1 MLNVT
6 KQEFEIDGKQ
16 YYLETGKFANQADAA
31 VVCGCGETQVL
42 ATAVFAK
49 EAKSGVDFFPL
60 TVNYVEK
67 FYAFGKIP
75 GGYIKREGR
84 QSEREVLTSR
94 LIDRPIRPM
103 FPEGFCNEVQVICT
117 LISYDKEN
125 DPEMIALIAAAAA
138 VRLSGL
144 PILHTI
150 AGAKVAMID
159 NKFVINPTNSQ
170 LESSKSTLDLTVA
183 STKNSI
189 IMVESSAH
197 ELSETQMLEALQAGK
212 NASIVAIDAI
222 EKLAE
227 KAAKPRFEFVA
238 DNSKILKIE
247 SEISEK
253 FSQDIKSCYTIA
265 KKQDRYAKKAE
276 LKHQVLEFFKE
287 KVEAGELSE
296 NEAKTALANVE
307 YKTVREMILS
317 DKKRIDGRSETD
329 IRQIYIEQSV
339 LPRSHGSAMFCRG
352 ETQALVVATLGSEQ
366 DAQMSEGINGMS
378 KEKFMLNYNFPPFS
392 VGEVGA
398 LKAPGRREIGHGKL
412 AQKAILPVLDME
424 NSQYSIR
431 VVSEI
436 LACNGSSSMATVCGT
451 SLALMNAGVK
461 IKKQIAGIAMGLIK
475 ENDQYSILTD
485 IMGDEDHLGDMDF
498 KVAGSRDGITALQM
512 DIKIDGISDEIL
524 TKALDQAKAARI
536 FLLDKMDAVIAA
548 PSESISEFA
557 PQVESFQV
565 PQKMIGDI
573 IGKGGAT
580 IKQFCEDFECKI
592 DISDSGLVTIYA
604 QGENAAKAKEA
615 VLLSIQE
622 LEKGEIYDAVVVE
635 LKDFGAFV
643 QLPGK
648 KQGLL
653 HISEIDN
660 ERVENISDYLSVN
673 DQLKVKY
680 LGVDDKRRI
689 KLSAKGMGLVNRNKS
704 EVTAED
710 KESASAINKQLPAE
724 SEVEILQ
731 GNSSFYS
738 N

>member
-1 MLNVT
+1 MLNIT

-67 FYAFGKIP
+67 FYAFGKVP
-75 GGYIKREGR
+75 GGYIKRERG

-138 VRLSGL
+138 IRLSGL

-150 AGAKVAMID
+150 AGAKLAMIND
-159 NKFVINPTNSQ
+159 KFVINPTNSE
-170 LESSKSTLDLTVA
+170 LEASKSTLDLTIA
-183 STKNSI
+183 STKSSI

-197 ELSETQMLEALQAGK
+197 ELSEEQMLNALQAGK
-212 NASIVAIDAI
+212 NASIIAIDAI

-227 KAAKPRFEFVA
+227 KTAKPKFEFVA

-247 SEISEK
+247 AEISKK
-253 FSQDIKSCYTIA
+253 FAQDIKSCYTIA

-276 LKHQVLEFFKE
+276 LKNQVLEIFKE
-287 KVEAGELSE
+287 KISSSE
-296 NEAKTALANVE
+296 MSEGEAKTALANVE
-307 YKTVREMILS
+307 YKTVREMMLL

-329 IRQIYIEQSV
+329 IREIYIEQSV

-366 DAQMSEGINGMS
+366 DAQMSEGINGMH

-398 LKAPGRREIGHGKL
+398 LRAPGRREIGHGKL

-431 VVSEI
+431 IVSEI

-475 ENDQYSILTD
+475 END
-485 IMGDEDHLGDMDF
+485 
-498 KVAGSRDGITALQM
+498 
-512 DIKIDGISDEIL
+512 
-524 TKALDQAKAARI
+524 
-536 FLLDKMDAVIAA
+536 
-548 PSESISEFA
+548 
-557 PQVESFQV
+557 
-565 PQKMIGDI
+565 
-573 IGKGGAT
+573 
-580 IKQFCEDFECKI
+580 
-592 DISDSGLVTIYA
+592 
-604 QGENAAKAKEA
+604 
-615 VLLSIQE
+615 
-622 LEKGEIYDAVVVE
+622 
-635 LKDFGAFV
+635 
-643 QLPGK
+643 
-648 KQGLL
+648 
-653 HISEIDN
+653 
-660 ERVENISDYLSVN
+660 
-673 DQLKVKY
+673 KY
-680 LGVDDKRRI
+680 
-689 KLSAKGMGLVNRNKS
+689 
-704 EVTAED
+704 
-710 KESASAINKQLPAE
+710 
-724 SEVEILQ
+724 
-731 GNSSFYS
+731 
-738 N
+738 

>member
-1 MLNVT
+1 MLNIT

-67 FYAFGKIP
+67 FYAFGKVP
-75 GGYIKREGR
+75 GGYIKRERG

-138 VRLSGL
+138 IRLSGL

-150 AGAKVAMID
+150 AGAKVAMIND
-159 NKFVINPTNSQ
+159 KFVINPTNSE
-170 LESSKSTLDLTVA
+170 LEASKSTLDLTIA
-183 STKNSI
+183 STKSSI

-197 ELSETQMLEALQAGK
+197 ELSEEQMLNALQAGK
-212 NASIVAIDAI
+212 NASIIAIDAI

-227 KAAKPRFEFVA
+227 KTAKPKFEFVA

-247 SEISEK
+247 AEISNK
-253 FSQDIKSCYTIA
+253 FAQDIKSCYTIA
-265 KKQDRYAKKAE
+265 KKQDRYAKKAA
-276 LKHQVLEFFKE
+276 LKNQVLEMFKD
-287 KVEAGELSE
+287 KISSSE
-296 NEAKTALANVE
+296 MSEGEAKTALANVE

-329 IRQIYIEQSV
+329 IREIYIEQSV

-366 DAQMSEGINGMS
+366 DAQMSEGINGMH

-398 LKAPGRREIGHGKL
+398 LRAPGRREIGHGKL

-431 VVSEI
+431 IVSEI

-475 ENDQYSILTD
+475 ENDKYSILTD

-524 TKALDQAKAARI
+524 AKALDQAKEARI

-565 PQKMIGDI
+565 AQKLIGDI

-592 DISDSGLVTIYA
+592 DISDAGLVTIYA
-604 QGENAAKAKEA
+604 QGDNALKAKEA

-622 LEKGEIYDAVVVE
+622 LEKGEIYDAVVIE

-653 HISEIDN
+653 HISEIDS

-704 EVTAED
+704 ETTAEEKD
-710 KESASAINKQLPAE
+710 SNCAINRQLSSE
-724 SEVEILQ
+724 SEVEVLQ

>member
-1 MLNVT
+1 MLNIT

-67 FYAFGKIP
+67 FYAFGKVP
-75 GGYIKREGR
+75 GGYIKRERG

-138 VRLSGL
+138 IRLSGL

-150 AGAKVAMID
+150 AGAKLAMIND
-159 NKFVINPTNSQ
+159 KFVINPTNSE
-170 LESSKSTLDLTVA
+170 LEASKSTLDLTIA
-183 STKNSI
+183 STKSSI

-197 ELSETQMLEALQAGK
+197 ELSEEQMLNALQAGK
-212 NASIVAIDAI
+212 NASIIAIDAI

-227 KAAKPRFEFVA
+227 KTAKPKFEFVA

-247 SEISEK
+247 AEISKK
-253 FSQDIKSCYTIA
+253 FAQDIKSCYTIA

-276 LKHQVLEFFKE
+276 LKNQVLEIFKE
-287 KVEAGELSE
+287 KISSSE
-296 NEAKTALANVE
+296 MSEGEAKTALANVE
-307 YKTVREMILS
+307 YKTVREMMLL

-329 IRQIYIEQSV
+329 IREIYIEQSV

-366 DAQMSEGINGMS
+366 DAQMSEGINGMH

-398 LKAPGRREIGHGKL
+398 LRAPGRREIGHGKL

-431 VVSEI
+431 IVSEI

-475 ENDQYSILTD
+475 ENDKYSILTD

-524 TKALDQAKAARI
+524 AKALDQAKEARI

-565 PQKMIGDI
+565 AQKLIGDI

-592 DISDSGLVTIYA
+592 DISDAGLVTIYA
-604 QGENAAKAKEA
+604 QGDNALKAKEA

-622 LEKGEIYDAVVVE
+622 LEKGEIYDAVVIE

-653 HISEIDN
+653 HISEIDS

-704 EVTAED
+704 ETTAEEKD
-710 KESASAINKQLPAE
+710 SNCAINRQLSSE
-724 SEVEILQ
+724 SEVEVLQ
-731 GNSSFYS
+731 SNSSFYS